1 MGGLRVRRTTVYKGR
16 GGRTLKQW
24 SECRERG
31 EKRRWDLNGDDAMYR
46 YQMMRLDGMGSR
58 QEKARKRGNRKREGG

>member
-16 GGRTLKQW
+16 WGRSLKQW
-24 SECRERG
+24 SECQERG
-31 EKRRWDLNGDDAMYR
+31 GEETMDLNGDDAMYR